1 MATLVARPTTIYEIT
16 QLDEAFRRRLLGPL
30 VPEEMLPLL
39 EPRLSGA
46 LIDDGR
52 LHVGCAEKW
61 GLVRVE
67 LRARRDDSDPMLL
80 AELGDMA
87 FGQVELVMI
96 VINDP
101 RAERFDIDRLPDG
114 RLTYLGT
121 TERNLSEEER
131 AMRAGLA
138 PCQIRHGL
146 RMFKHFLP
154 RLEQFLQSMGKQAV
168 VVDALTYHSAI
179 LYERYGFGYMP
190 GSRALMERIHGEFQP
205 GGPLFQKLDNSTP
218 FRPPGAGQT
227 IRGRAWAIH
236 DGVLNGRW
244 EQPRMFK
251 RIGSDAG
258 ITTFPGA
265 QY

>member
-16 QLDEAFRRRLLGPL
+16 QLDEAVRRQLLSSL
-30 VPEEMLPLL
+30 VPEQMLPLL
-39 EPRLSGA
+39 DPPL
-46 LIDDGR
+46 DGPLADAPR

-61 GLVRVE
+61 GLVRLQ
-67 LRARRDDSDPMLL
+67 LRARADDPDPMLL

-87 FGQVELVMI
+87 FAQVELVMI

-101 RAERFDIDRLPDG
+101 RSERFDIDRLPDG

-121 TERNLSEEER
+121 TERNLKEEER

-138 PCQIRHGL
+138 PCQIKRGL

-154 RLEQFLQSMGKQAV
+154 RLEQFLQAMGKQAV
-168 VVDALTYHSAI
+168 MVDALTYHSAI

-190 GSRALMERIHGEFQP
+190 GSRALMERIHQEFQP
-205 GGPLFQKLDNSTP
+205 GGPLFAKLDNSTP
-218 FRPPGAGQT
+218 FRPPGADRT

-251 RIGSDAG
+251 RIGQRAG

-265 QY
+265 SY